1 MANPAFPANR
11 GGPAAGGYTQLA
23 PNADRI
29 GTNEVLAAQATE
41 QLRLA
46 HIIEQIGAAGGAIN
60 PQIQANIDAYV
71 QDAQRVKDAAEATA
85 AREKSTRTLQPLTR
99 VPAANYG
106 LNADT
111 GNIRMYS
118 VKPYDGTDGEPKEVN
133 RWIQRVLNL
142 ANTHGLTL
150 AATLTLLLQASA
162 GEVSDYINE
171 LRDEGNDLAEV
182 IRALELRYG
191 DLCLPEEAVQKCN
204 MMKRLT
210 NEPLA
215 VFLDRLRYQARMAK
229 RMIANDDE
237 RKAAI
242 GVLIESNIRRVLPS
256 SVRAQLEERILSRT
270 RNGLPPFTTRELEKE
285 CQELER
291 RRDERR
297 LEASQFYPR
306 PQAQMK
312 INRRGNVRVCQSVE
326 PSRSSDE
333 ECASSDGAED
343 DTGELIAE
351 IKYQAKKYAGR
362 GKRFDKAKILEKVQ
376 KKFVKKDAPVRP
388 VAATAT
394 TTAQVLMNGP
404 PLRIP
409 EQQQQRMSIPE
420 LLARAN
426 CERGECIHCGNPGHY
441 MKREG
446 CPLLG
451 KPIVDR
457 ACPVC
462 KKGLH
467 AADDCLRVFQKRT
480 GAAQMIDTDDSDG
493 LNE

>member
-1 MANPAFPANR
+1 M
-11 GGPAAGGYTQLA
+11 
-23 PNADRI
+23 
-29 GTNEVLAAQATE
+29 
-41 QLRLA
+41 
-46 HIIEQIGAAGGAIN
+46 
-60 PQIQANIDAYV
+60 
-71 QDAQRVKDAAEATA
+71 
-85 AREKSTRTLQPLTR
+85 
-99 VPAANYG
+99 
-106 LNADT
+106 
-111 GNIRMYS
+111 
-118 VKPYDGTDGEPKEVN
+118 
-133 RWIQRVLNL
+133 
-142 ANTHGLTL
+142 
-150 AATLTLLLQASA
+150 
-162 GEVSDYINE
+162 
-171 LRDEGNDLAEV
+171 
-182 IRALELRYG
+182 
-191 DLCLPEEAVQKCN
+191 
-204 MMKRLT
+204 
-210 NEPLA
+210 
-215 VFLDRLRYQARMAK
+215 
-229 RMIANDDE
+229 
-237 RKAAI
+237 
-242 GVLIESNIRRVLPS
+242 
-256 SVRAQLEERILSRT
+256 SRT

-297 LEASQFYPR
+297 LEASQFFQR
-306 PQAQMK
+306 PQAQVK
-312 INRRGNVRVCQSVE
+312 INRRGNVRTCQPIES
-326 PSRSSDE
+326 SRSSDE